1 MLKKHNLSFF
11 LIVGFLTIILTAV
24 GCASKKDILQ
34 EVSGIWQDDQ
44 DNGTIEIQLAGDA
57 KVITVKGKS
66 YPVSVASIEKDKK
79 KVNLKVQNGGGEPE
93 LWTIRQIW
101 DDNGN
106 SFTLAIN
113 QGAENKVLTPKQR
126 S

>member
-11 LIVGFLTIILTAV
+11 FIVGFLAIILATV
-24 GCASKKDILQ
+24 GCSSKKDILQ

-57 KVITVKGKS
+57 KAITVKGKS
-66 YPVSVASIEKDKK
+66 YPVSVASIEKDKN
-79 KVNLKVQNGGGEPE
+79 KVNLKVQNGGGKPE

-101 DDNGN
+101 DDNG
-106 SFTLAIN
+106 SGFTLSIN